1 MRREWT
7 VILVAMLLMAL
18 LPAVASASQVS
29 GIYVNG
35 SKLDAGGPVQ
45 VKSATY
51 IPLDVVTAHL
61 HVSGQLASVGDKRY
75 FQPSSVSAR
84 AELVEVD
91 KSYYVAVRFL
101 ADELGMKFTRDS
113 LTGSV
118 YLFDKVASPP
128 TPEKPV
134 QPDPAPQAPVS
145 EQPAQQPGNEETGGR
160 QPGDSGSPPS
170 TNTPSGTVANV
181 YTIVSSGDSLVL
193 QADRP
198 LQPTAFYLSNPH
210 RIVLDVPYS
219 QLADS
224 SGAAAPAA
232 QSGVLVSDH
241 PYIEQIRYALFS
253 NEPSTLRFVVDLK
266 QNMPYELTAD
276 ESGKVTLRIAYGTFR
291 VAIDAGHGGH
301 DPGSP
306 GASMGEEK
314 LFTLSLSQKVYNL
327 LMKDQEIVP
336 FMLRSDDTYISPL
349 DRALRANEADI
360 DLFVSIHANSFTNAS
375 IRGTETYYHHEH
387 SERLAEIMHEHI
399 LAATGFP
406 DREVRQKNYLV
417 TKETTMPS
425 VLLEIGY
432 LSNPQEE
439 AQLQSE
445 AMQNKVAEAIV
456 KGIKQF
462 IKERGSSLR

>member
-1 MRREWT
+1 MRRRWT
-7 VILVAMLLMAL
+7 VALVAMLVMAL
-18 LPAVASASQVS
+18 LPTVASASSAS

-35 SKLDAGGPVQ
+35 AKLDAGSPIQ

-51 IPLDVVTAHL
+51 IPLEAVTSHL
-61 HVSGQLASVGDKRY
+61 RISGQIERVGDGIY
-75 FQPSSVSAR
+75 FQPSSGGAR
-84 AELVEVD
+84 AQLTEVD
-91 KSYYVAVRFL
+91 KSYYVPVRFL
-101 ADELGMKFTRDS
+101 ADQFGMKFTRDS

-134 QPDPAPQAPVS
+134 QPDPTPPQPV
-145 EQPAQQPGNEETGGR
+145 EEEPIGS
-160 QPGDSGSPPS
+160 QPGDSGGTPP
-170 TNTPSGTVANV
+170 TTDVPSGTVANV
-181 YTIVSSGDSLVL
+181 YAIVSSGDSLVL

-198 LQPTAFYLSNPH
+198 LQPTAFHLSNPN

-219 QLADS
+219 QLAGLAD
-224 SGAAAPAA
+224 APA
-232 QSGVLVSDH
+232 QGGVLVSDH

-276 ESGKVTLRIAYGTFR
+276 EFGKVTLRIAYGTVR

-314 LFTLSLSQKVYNL
+314 RFTLALSQKVYNL

-349 DRALRANEADI
+349 DRALKANEEDV
-360 DLFVSIHANSFTNAS
+360 DLFVSIHANSFTNPDV
-375 IRGTETYYHHEH
+375 RGTETYYHHEH

-406 DREVRQKNYLV
+406 DRNVRQKNYLV

-462 IKERGSSLR
+462 LKERGSSLR